1 MRRWFL
7 LVPLVVLL
15 GSGCARRNAPV
26 LGPGD
31 VIQPEIAFAPH
42 APWPSGAR
50 VTLGMLIKVHR
61 PGSEARYLA
70 DKEVAPEQAV
80 MRAKVTF
87 LDGDVPLD
95 EPLEVPFVH
104 DC

>member
-7 LVPLVVLL
+7 LVSLVVLL
-15 GSGCARRNAPV
+15 GSGCARPDAPV

-31 VIQPEIAFAPH
+31 VIQPEIAFAPR
-42 APWPSGAR
+42 APWPPGAR
-50 VTLGMLIKVHR
+50 VALGMLIKVHR
-61 PGSEARYLA
+61 PGGEARYLG
-70 DKEVAPEQAV
+70 DKDVTPEQAV

-87 LDGDVPLD
+87 LDGDFQLD
-95 EPLEVPFVH
+95 DPLEVSFVR